1 MPTAKARYLGDGV
14 GQLIPD
20 FSDALKLELRAF
32 YPDKRVTLDRQWEP
46 RNDAFVDAILAE
58 AWWAKSALHALEFE
72 LTKAEV
78 QAEHADLL
86 KTLHAAERK
95 LRNLSPA
102 LDRLLS
108 IDADPLGCADQISL
122 LANYVNDASA
132 AVERLGK
139 ARKPID
145 KQHEIL
151 VELAYRVL
159 EVLRFYEIPIAA
171 TGDSY
176 FGYTSKAVTILKLIG
191 DDLGLVRDHLTW
203 RDIIIKTRSRR
214 P

>member
-20 FSDALKLELRAF
+20 FSDALKVALRAF
-32 YPDKRVTLDRQWEP
+32 YPDERVTLGHIWEP
-46 RNDAFVDAILAE
+46 RAEAFAEAILAE

-78 QAEHADLL
+78 QAKHADLL
-86 KTLHAAERK
+86 KTLYAAELK

-102 LDRLLS
+102 LDRLLG

-122 LANYVNDASA
+122 LAQHVNDASA
-132 AVERLGK
+132 AVKRLSK

-145 KQHEIL
+145 KQHEIV

-159 EVLRFYEIPIAA
+159 EVWHDYEIPVAA

-176 FGYTSKAVTILKLIG
+176 FGYTSKAVTMLKLIG
-191 DDLGLVRDHLTW
+191 DDLGLVRDQLTW
-203 RDIIIKTRSRR
+203 RDIIIKMRR
-214 P
+214 KNS